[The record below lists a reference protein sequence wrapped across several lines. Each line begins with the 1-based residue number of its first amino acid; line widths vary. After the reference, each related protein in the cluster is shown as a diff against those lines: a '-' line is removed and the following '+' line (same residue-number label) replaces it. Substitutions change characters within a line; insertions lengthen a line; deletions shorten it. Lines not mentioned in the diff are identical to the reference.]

1 MKKELAQS
9 ILDEINNSK
18 GTVSKV
24 EGNKFNKAVR
34 NMDAGDPLSVGD
46 VITIPEN
53 YEVLQVNLTP
63 DAKDP
68 FMALFIMVEVKNE
81 ETGSERNMRFFPNQL
96 AKIVFPVNAEGK
108 RLPKVKTT
116 GSATRKFTSFQSI
129 DDAMAALKGYQI
141 KVTKD
146 DVYQTL
152 RFGDNAIVNTHV
164 YEYTLMKD
172 GKEVNE

>member
-1 MKKELAQS
+1 MKVELAQS

-18 GTVSKV
+18 GTVTAV

-46 VITIPEN
+46 VITIPTEFK
-53 YEVLQVNLTP
+53 VLQVNLTP
-63 DAKDP
+63 DAKTP
-68 FMALFIMVEVKNE
+68 TMALFIMVEVKNE
-81 ETGSERNMRFFPNQL
+81 DTDAERNMRFFPNQL
-96 AKIVFPVNAEGK
+96 AKVAFPVDADGK

-116 GSATRKFTSFQSI
+116 GSATKEYTSHATI
-129 DDAMAALKGYQI
+129 DEAMEALKGKQI

-164 YEYTLMKD
+164 YNYDL
-172 GKEVNE
+172 V

>member
-1 MKKELAQS
+1 MKVELAQS

-18 GTVSKV
+18 GTVTKV
-24 EGNKFNKAVR
+24 EGNKFNTPVR

-46 VITIPEN
+46 VITIPTEFK
-53 YEVLQVNLTP
+53 VLQVNLTP
-63 DAKDP
+63 DAKTP
-68 FMALFIMVEVKNE
+68 TMALFIMVEVKNE
-81 ETGSERNMRFFPNQL
+81 DTGAERNMRFFPNQL
-96 AKIVFPVNAEGK
+96 AKVAFPVDADGK

-116 GSATRKFTSFQSI
+116 GSATKEYTSHATI
-129 DDAMAALKGYQI
+129 DEAMEALKGKQI

-164 YEYTLMKD
+164 YNYDL
-172 GKEVNE
+172 V

>member
-1 MKKELAQS
+1 MKVELAQS

-18 GTVSKV
+18 GTVTAV

-46 VITIPEN
+46 VITIPTEFK
-53 YEVLQVNLTP
+53 VLQVNLTP
-63 DAKDP
+63 DANTP
-68 FMALFIMVEVKNE
+68 TMALFIMVEVKNE
-81 ETGSERNMRFFPNQL
+81 DTGAERNMRFFPNQL
-96 AKIVFPVNAEGK
+96 AKVAFPVDADGK

-116 GSATRKFTSFQSI
+116 GSATKEYTSYATI
-129 DDAMAALKGYQI
+129 DEAMEALKGKQI

-152 RFGDNAIVNTHV
+152 RFGDNAIVNTHIYNYDLV
-164 YEYTLMKD
+164 
-172 GKEVNE
+172 

>member
-1 MKKELAQS
+1 MKIELAQS

-63 DAKDP
+63 DAEVP
-68 FMALFIMVEVKNE
+68 TMALFIMVEVKNE
-81 ETGSERNMRFFPNQL
+81 ETGTERNMRFFPNQL
-96 AKIVFPVNAEGK
+96 AKVAFPVDADGK

-116 GSATRKFTSFQSI
+116 GTATKEYTSHASI
-129 DDAMAALKGYQI
+129 DDAMEALKGKQI

-152 RFGDNAIVNTHV
+152 RYGSNAIVNTHIYNYDLV
-164 YEYTLMKD
+164 
-172 GKEVNE
+172 

>member
-1 MKKELAQS
+1 MKIELAQS

-18 GTVSKV
+18 GAVIAA
-24 EGNKFNKAVR
+24 EGNKFNTPVR

-46 VITIPEN
+46 VITIPTN
-53 YEVLQVNLTP
+53 YKVLQTKLNP
-63 DAKDP
+63 QDP
-68 FMALFIMVEVKNE
+68 NARLVSFIMVEVKNDD
-81 ETGSERNMRFFPNQL
+81 TKTERNMRFFPNQL
-96 AKIVFPVNAEGK
+96 AKVVFPVDADGK

-116 GSATRKFTSFQSI
+116 GTATKEYTSHATI
-129 DDAMAALKGYQI
+129 DEAMEALKGKQI

-164 YEYTLMKD
+164 YNYDL
-172 GKEVNE
+172 V

>member
-1 MKKELAQS
+1 MKVELAQS

-18 GTVSKV
+18 GTVTKV

-46 VITIPEN
+46 VITIPTEFK
-53 YEVLQVNLTP
+53 VLQVNLTP
-63 DAKDP
+63 DAKTP
-68 FMALFIMVEVKNE
+68 TMALFIMVEVKNE
-81 ETGSERNMRFFPNQL
+81 DTGAERNMRFFPNQL
-96 AKIVFPVNAEGK
+96 AKVAFPVDADGK

-116 GSATRKFTSFQSI
+116 GSATKEYTSHATI
-129 DDAMAALKGYQI
+129 DEAMEVLKGKQI

-152 RFGDNAIVNTHV
+152 RFGDNAIVNTHIYNYDLV
-164 YEYTLMKD
+164 
-172 GKEVNE
+172 

>member
-1 MKKELAQS
+1 MKVALAQS
-9 ILDEINNSK
+9 ILDEINNSN
-18 GTVSKV
+18 GTVTAV

-46 VITIPEN
+46 VISIPES

-63 DAKDP
+63 DAKAP
-68 FMALFIMVEVKNE
+68 TMALFIMVEVKNE
-81 ETGSERNMRFFPNQL
+81 ETGAERNMRFFPNQL
-96 AKIVFPVNAEGK
+96 AKIAFPVDADGK

-116 GSATRKFTSFQSI
+116 GSATKEYTSHATI
-129 DDAMAALKGYQI
+129 DEAMEALKGKRI

-152 RFGDNAIVNTHV
+152 RFGDNAIVNTHIYNYDLV
-164 YEYTLMKD
+164 
-172 GKEVNE
+172 

>member
-1 MKKELAQS
+1 MKIELAAAIKHETDNGVQ
-9 ILDEINNSK
+9 EA
-18 GTVSKV
+18 
-24 EGNKFNKAVR
+24 EGNKFNQPVR

-46 VITIPEN
+46 VITIPTGEH
-53 YEVLQVNLTP
+53 YKVLQTKLNP
-63 DAKDP
+63 QDP
-68 FMALFIMVEVKNE
+68 NARLVPFIMVEVKNE
-81 ETGSERNMRFFPNQL
+81 DLKTERNMRFFPNQL

-129 DDAMAALKGYQI
+129 DDAMEALKGYQI

-152 RFGDNAIVNTHV
+152 RFGDNAIVNTHI